1 MYIIKYSGGDYESVY
16 TKDIFVTNDHREAM
30 RYVMKANKL
39 LRKWKKYYK
48 RYEVKWLG
56 VTTIADEYT
65 EAHYTTWYRLQNVDK
80 CYFEEIELRENSND

>member
-1 MYIIKYSGGDYESVY
+1 MYIVKYSGGDYESVY
-16 TKDIFVTNDHREAM
+16 TKDIFVTNDKREAM